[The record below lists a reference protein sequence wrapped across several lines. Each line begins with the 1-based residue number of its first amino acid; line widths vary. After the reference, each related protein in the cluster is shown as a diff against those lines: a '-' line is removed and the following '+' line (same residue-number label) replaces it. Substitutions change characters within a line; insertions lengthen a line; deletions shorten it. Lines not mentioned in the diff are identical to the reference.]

1 MYDRRRGELR
11 VVEARFLCTENAM
24 HRIIG
29 LTAAAA
35 MAAMASA
42 AGAAEWTGTIKDIDE
57 TAGHIVVTDEAAPDQ
72 EEVFA
77 VSNTNT
83 VGATLQDLKEG
94 DKVRIFY
101 SASEKERSDPINA
114 MQIDKVEE

>member
-1 MYDRRRGELR
+1 MR
-11 VVEARFLCTENAM
+11 
-24 HRIIG
+24 RIIG

-35 MAAMASA
+35 VAAVASA
-42 AGAAEWTGTIKDIDE
+42 ASAAEWTGTIKDIDE
-57 TAGHIVVTDEAAPDQ
+57 TAGNIVVTDEAAPDQ

-94 DKVRIFY
+94 DKVKIFY
-101 SASEKERSDPINA
+101 SESETESGDPINA